1 MQGFERRRFFRID
14 DRLRLS
20 VRRLPDDQGKAQS
33 AGDLRSSDIMLEMDR
48 RIAAIINAARVQAPA
63 VAELAEMLNR
73 KVNHVIDTLELRD
86 ELARRAAFRE
96 HEVVIS
102 ACGLGLETR
111 ERFEPDERV
120 VIELLFS
127 PDDTELRILARV
139 VRCTTQAEDRH
150 LLFVDFVGINPG
162 DQEFLIQYI
171 VRRQSALLQRL
182 REERESAA
190 RAEGGGEPE

>member
-20 VRRLPDDQGKAQS
+20 VSRLSGARGEEPS
-33 AGDLRSSDIMLEMDR
+33 AADLRSSDIMLEMDR
-48 RIAAIINAARVQAPA
+48 RIAVIINAARVQAPA

-73 KVNHVIDTLELRD
+73 KINHVIDTLELRG
-86 ELARRAAFRE
+86 ELARRAAFQE

-102 ACGLGLETR
+102 ACGLGFETR

-120 VIELLFS
+120 AIELLFS
-127 PDDTELRILARV
+127 PDDTALRILARV
-139 VRCTTQAEDRH
+139 VRCATQAEDRH

-171 VRRQSALLQRL
+171 VRRQSATLQQL
-182 REERESAA
+182 REERELAA
-190 RAEGGGEPE
+190 RGGENDEPD

>member
-20 VRRLPDDQGKAQS
+20 VRRLPDEQGKAPS

-96 HEVVIS
+96 REVVIS
-102 ACGLGLETR
+102 ACGLGFETR
-111 ERFEPDERV
+111 ERFEPGERV

-139 VRCTTQAEDRH
+139 VRCTTQTEDRH
-150 LLFVDFVGINPG
+150 LLVVDFVGINPG

-171 VRRQSALLQRL
+171 VRRQSELLQQL

-190 RAEGGGEPE
+190 RAEGGSEPE